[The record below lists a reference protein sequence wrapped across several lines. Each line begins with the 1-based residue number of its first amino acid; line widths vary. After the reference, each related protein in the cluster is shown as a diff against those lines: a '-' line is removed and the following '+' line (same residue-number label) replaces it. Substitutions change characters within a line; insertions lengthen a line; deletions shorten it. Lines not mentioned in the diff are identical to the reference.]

1 MLKVN
6 QTSINNRQVSR
17 ENNLIVWT
25 ADAPSSNDK
34 YVALFNAQNKGDNI
48 ELNDAIYKSQ
58 VLAGR
63 GASEDIKASIQGA
76 KNLILYVN
84 DGGDGFDWDHVAW
97 VDPVLSGPKGELKLT
112 DLEWSIA
119 TAGWGEPHV
128 DRTCDN
134 RPLRINNQPATGIG
148 THSKSLI
155 LFELPAGYDTFSA
168 KGVVTQNQGS
178 VVFELHTY
186 NGSIDMP
193 KTSEVK
199 VNLEEIGITGEVK
212 IRDLWQHKDLGTFSN
227 EFSRELPMHG
237 AGLFKVT
244 LVE

>member
-6 QTSINNRQVSR
+6 QSSTNNHLVSN

-25 ADAPSSNDK
+25 ADALNSSDK
-34 YVALFNAQNKGDNI
+34 YVALFNAQNRGDNI
-48 ELNDAIYKSQ
+48 ELNDAIYKSP
-58 VLAGR
+58 VVAGR
-63 GASEDIKASIQGA
+63 GSSHDIKASIKGV

-97 VDPVLSGPKGELKLT
+97 VNPVLTGPKGELKLT
-112 DLEWSIA
+112 DLKWEIA
-119 TAGWGEPHV
+119 TAGWGEPNV

-134 RPLRINNQPATGIG
+134 RPLRINNEPATGIG

-155 LFELPAGYDTFSA
+155 LYEIPEGYDTFSA

-178 VVFELHTY
+178 VVFEVHGY
-186 NGSIDMP
+186 NGSIEMP
-193 KTSEVK
+193 ETSEVK
-199 VNLEEIGITGEVK
+199 VKLEDIGITGKVK
-212 IRDLWQHKDLGTFSN
+212 IRDLWEHKDLGTFSE

-237 AGLFKVT
+237 AGLFKVIP
-244 LVE
+244 VE